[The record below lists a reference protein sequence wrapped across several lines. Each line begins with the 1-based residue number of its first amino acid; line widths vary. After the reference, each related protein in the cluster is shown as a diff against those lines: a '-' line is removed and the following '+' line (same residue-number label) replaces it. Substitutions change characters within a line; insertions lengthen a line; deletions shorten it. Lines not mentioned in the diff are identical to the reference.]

1 MHPRKLI
8 IQIPC
13 YNEEL
18 TLPATLRALP
28 RTIPGVNVVEW
39 LVVDDGSS
47 DRTSAVARELGVDH
61 IVRHTSNQGLAR
73 AFATALDA
81 SLRLGADVVVNTDA
95 DNQYDARDIPAL
107 IEPIL
112 RGDAEMVVGD
122 RRTDHVPHFSKA
134 KKRLQKLGS
143 WAVRQASQTTIPD
156 TTSGFRAY
164 SRDAAFKLNVVSDFT
179 YTLETI
185 IQAGRKNI
193 AVAHVPVRTNE
204 RLRDSRLFSNLRTY
218 VARSVVTILRI
229 YVMYRPMRVF
239 LTVGGILFGVGF
251 LIGSRFVYYFL
262 SGTGAGHIQSLLL
275 AVLLM
280 VVGFQTALTGLLA
293 DLVGNNRRLLEE
305 TLWRVRRL
313 EHEPGGRERTGE
325 RIERTG
331 EPIEPAVRS

>member
-1 MHPRKLI
+1 M
-8 IQIPC
+8 
-13 YNEEL
+13 
-18 TLPATLRALP
+18 
-28 RTIPGVNVVEW
+28 
-39 LVVDDGSS
+39 
-47 DRTSAVARELGVDH
+47 ARSMGVDH
-61 IVRHTSNQGLAR
+61 VVRHTTNQGLAR
-73 AFATALDA
+73 AFATGLDA
-81 SLRLGADVVVNTDA
+81 ALRLGADIIVNTDA

-122 RRTDHVPHFSKA
+122 RRTDRIPHFSA
-134 KKRLQKLGS
+134 TKKRLQKLGS
-143 WAVRQASQTTIPD
+143 WVVRQASQTAIPD

-164 SRDAAFKLNVVSDFT
+164 SREAAFKLNVVSDFT

-193 AVAHVPVRTNE
+193 AVTHVPVRTNE
-204 RLRDSRLFSNLRTY
+204 RLRESRLFRSLRTY
-218 VARSVVTILRI
+218 VARSIVTVVRI

-239 LTVGGILFGVGF
+239 LTVGGILFGAGF
-251 LIGSRFVYYFL
+251 LIGARFLYYYV
-262 SGTGAGHIQSLLL
+262 SGTGAGRVQSLLL

-313 EHEPGGRERTGE
+313 EHEPVRARTGD
-325 RIERTG
+325 RVERTG